1 MDGGRSMASK
11 LSGEVGNSAASPPK
25 ASPVLIFLAM
35 IKVEPTVFALPFAY
49 IGMLLAAGGWP
60 GWWTFLWITV
70 AMVAARTLAMSFNR
84 FADREIDALNPR
96 TAGRALPQ
104 GQLSSQATLLAS
116 GVSAVVLAVA
126 AWMLTPICLYL
137 LPLAGVLLIG
147 YSYTKRFTWLSHW
160 LLGITDGL
168 AVSGAWVAVRGQFD
182 WLALLLWFAVT
193 VWIAGFDLIYAC
205 QDVAFDRREGL
216 CSVPAQFGIAAALRW
231 ARISHVLMMLAL
243 AATGL
248 WAGLSWPYWASLVVV
263 AALLIYEHSLVS
275 PTDLSRVNL
284 AFFNMNGYI
293 SLITLAGVFL
303 GLVVR

>member
-1 MDGGRSMASK
+1 MASK
-11 LSGEVGNSAASPPK
+11 LSREVGNSTPVPQK
-25 ASPVLIFLAM
+25 ASPVLVFLAM
-35 IKVEPTVFALPFAY
+35 IRFEHTVFALPFAY

-104 GQLSSQATLLAS
+104 GKLSSQATLVAS
-116 GVSAVVLAVA
+116 GVSLVVLAAA
-126 AWMLTPICLYL
+126 AWMLNPICLYL
-137 LPLAGVLLIG
+137 LPLAGLFLIG

-168 AVSGAWVAVRGQFD
+168 AVCGAWVAVRGRLD
-182 WLALLLWFAVT
+182 GLAFLLWFAVA

-205 QDVAFDRREGL
+205 QDVTFDRREGL
-216 CSVPAQFGIAAALRW
+216 CSVPARFGVAAALRW
-231 ARISHVLMMLAL
+231 ARISHVLMMIAL
-243 AATGL
+243 ATAGL
-248 WAGLSWPYWASLVVV
+248 WAGLDWPYWGSLAIV
-263 AALLIYEHSLVS
+263 AVLLIYEHSLVT

-293 SLITLAGVFL
+293 SLITLVGVFL